1 VLHIV
6 FIAIGCFVAIL
17 VGSGFLFA
25 WGKARAARGAEAR
38 VMLHRISRGMQ
49 TAYAERHELCPSAR
63 TIPADFE
70 KVRGGRYV
78 SSQQEWQDDPGW
90 RCAAFEM
97 PYPQRYQY
105 RLETSSGFVT
115 ITAAGDLDGDDVR
128 AVYTLRG
135 HVDPKTDTLVFDP
148 SIEDSND
155 GE

>member
-1 VLHIV
+1 V
-6 FIAIGCFVAIL
+6 FIAIGGFVALL

-38 VMLHRISRGMQ
+38 VMLRQISRGLQ
-49 TAYAERHELCPSAR
+49 TAYAEHHELCPSAR

-70 KVRGGRYV
+70 RVRGASYT
-78 SSQQEWQDDPGW
+78 SSPQEWHDDPGW
-90 RCAAFEM
+90 RCAGFDM
-97 PYPQRYQY
+97 LYPQRYQY

-135 HVDPKTDTLVFDP
+135 HVDPTTDTLVFEP